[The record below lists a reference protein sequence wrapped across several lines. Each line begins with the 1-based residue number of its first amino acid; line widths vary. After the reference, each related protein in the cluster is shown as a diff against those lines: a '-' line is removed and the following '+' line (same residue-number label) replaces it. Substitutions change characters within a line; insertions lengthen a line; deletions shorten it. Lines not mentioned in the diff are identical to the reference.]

1 MYKKDREN
9 FKNDQKGIT
18 LIALVITIIIL
29 LIISGIGIYA
39 GTNSIKKVELEELKT
54 NMLLIEAKAREY
66 VEEANFKIGKET
78 DEKEK
83 DKIKEEVYEING
95 NLPKAVDE
103 GVKEVDPSI
112 PINECY
118 VVTEGVLKSWGLNKI
133 KLDTDE
139 KYLLKFDEE
148 NITVQIYN
156 TKGYD
161 GKYSL
166 TDLEK

>member
-1 MYKKDREN
+1 MNIEKLKEN
-9 FKNDQKGIT
+9 QKGIT

-39 GTNSIKKVELEELKT
+39 GTNSIEKVELEELKT

-78 DEKEK
+78 DETKINEIKKE
-83 DKIKEEVYEING
+83 IYETNG
-95 NLPKAVDE
+95 NLQKSADAE
-103 GVKEVDPSI
+103 ITQIDSSI
-112 PINECY
+112 PVNECY
-118 VVTEGVLKSWGLNKI
+118 VVTESSLESWGLNKI

-139 KYLLKFDEE
+139 KYLLKFDEK
-148 NITVQIYN
+148 NITVEIYN